1 MHFMHTHTHNVGVG
15 LMAHIP
21 GGQTAARAQRPLE
34 HALFSS
40 VQAFFIFF
48 LFMPNSIFF
57 HL

>member
-40 VQAFFIFF
+40 VQAFFFF
-48 LFMPNSIFF
+48 FF
-57 HL
+57 VHD